1 MLGNFKMYLQK
12 CMSQKK
18 IIMEILKYLNLD
30 AIKIRIKNSRKEFLE
45 ENAQFSEI
53 RRQKEEQ
60 NQRQRKQG
68 EVVINRN

>member
-1 MLGNFKMYLQK
+1 MHVT
-12 CMSQKK
+12 KK